1 MTDIFKR
8 KRKTIKVRY
17 LPKEWTLGYRP
28 PTKKPLKRGTV
39 TPYKSQWLSTGERN
53 REISPIEDKRRK
65 KMEGE
70 KKQVTQPAQ
79 VQIEIDE
86 QTAQGVYAN
95 LAMIT
100 HNETEFVF
108 DFIYLQPQAPKAKV
122 RARIITSPLHAK
134 RFLKALEDN
143 LKKYEAHFGQLPEIK
158 EVEKPIAF
166 A

>member
-1 MTDIFKR
+1 MKDIFK
-8 KRKTIKVRY
+8 KKHKTIKVKY
-17 LPKEWTLGYRP
+17 LPKEWTVGYRP
-28 PTKKPLKRGTV
+28 PQSPVKKLHGT
-39 TPYKSQWLSTGERN
+39 G
-53 REISPIEDKRRK
+53 RK
-65 KMEGE
+65 KMEEE
-70 KKQVTQPAQ
+70 KKTAPVSQPGQ

-86 QTAQGVYAN
+86 QTAQGAYAN

-108 DFIYLQPQAPKAKV
+108 DFIYVQPQAPKAKV
-122 RARIITSPLHAK
+122 RSRIITSPLHAK

>member
-1 MTDIFKR
+1 MVYRKR
-8 KRKTIKVRY
+8 KRKTIKVKY
-17 LPKEWTLGYRP
+17 LPETWTLGYRP
-28 PTKKPLKRGTV
+28 PKSPVEKLHGT
-39 TPYKSQWLSTGERN
+39 
-53 REISPIEDKRRK
+53 RRK
-65 KMEGE
+65 KMEEE
-70 KKQVTQPAQ
+70 KKTTPVSQPGQ

-86 QTAQGVYAN
+86 QTAQGIYVN
-95 LAMIT
+95 LAMLT

-108 DFIYLQPQAPKAKV
+108 DFIYLQPQTPKAKV

-143 LKKYEAHFGQLPEIK
+143 LKKYEAHFGQLPETK

>member
-1 MTDIFKR
+1 M
-8 KRKTIKVRY
+8 
-17 LPKEWTLGYRP
+17 KEE
-28 PTKKPLKRGTV
+28 TK
-39 TPYKSQWLSTGERN
+39 
-53 REISPIEDKRRK
+53 
-65 KMEGE
+65 
-70 KKQVTQPAQ
+70 PAGI
-79 VQIEIDE
+79 QIEIDE
-86 QTAQGVYAN
+86 QTAQGIYVN

-108 DFIYLQPQAPKAKV
+108 DFIYVQPQALKAKV
-122 RARIITSPLHAK
+122 RTRVITSPIHVK

>member
-28 PTKKPLKRGTV
+28 PTSP
-39 TPYKSQWLSTGERN
+39 GEKLQGRR
-53 REISPIEDKRRK
+53 RE
-65 KMEGE
+65 KMEE
-70 KKQVTQPAQ
+70 KKTVPVTQPAQ

-86 QTAQGVYAN
+86 QSAQGTYAN

-108 DFIYLQPQAPKAKV
+108 DFIYVQPQAPKAKV
-122 RARIITSPLHAK
+122 CSRIITSPLHAK